1 MHHIAVDGIAQVF
14 ESIFLR
20 FSGPAGGNTSRMPLW
35 TLLSIPGTLIL
46 LVLVLYLTDVAETR
60 IVSSR
65 ALILRAV
72 VRRRTSPEQA
82 EALVAAEVERLLRAS
97 QS

>member
-1 MHHIAVDGIAQVF
+1 
-14 ESIFLR
+14 
-20 FSGPAGGNTSRMPLW
+20 MPLW
-35 TLLSIPGTLIL
+35 TLLSIPGTLVL
-46 LVLVLYLTDVAETR
+46 LGLVLYLSDVAETR

-72 VRRRTSPEQA
+72 VGRRTSPEQA